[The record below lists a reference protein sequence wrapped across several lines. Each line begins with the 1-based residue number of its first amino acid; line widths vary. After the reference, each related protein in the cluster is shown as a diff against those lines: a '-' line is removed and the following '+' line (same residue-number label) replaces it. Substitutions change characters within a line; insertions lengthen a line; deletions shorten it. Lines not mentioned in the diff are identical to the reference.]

1 MTDSP
6 LAPPRHGGRVLT
18 LHLAVLAA
26 LALAPFV
33 VGAYTQGNLARILV
47 LAVYATGY
55 NIAFGYTGLLSLGH
69 ALFFA
74 AGMYALGLGTAGLG
88 LGAGAGILAG
98 AAAGAAAAGLI
109 GLLALRTT
117 GVSFMIVTM
126 MFAQAGFLTILYFTP
141 WTRGDEGIVLAQA
154 ARQLGPL
161 DLSQDGPRY
170 GVALTLYAAALLGSL
185 ALARGRLGRVLVAVR
200 ENAER
205 TRMLGYD
212 PFRLRLLALVVSG
225 LCAGTAGAAYA
236 ALFGYV
242 GASFAAIPYS
252 ILPLLWVLL
261 GGAGTTLGPLV
272 GVALMFYLIDWA
284 SGVTTAYLFLVG
296 AALVALV
303 LFAPKGIL
311 GTLRERG
318 ASWLP

>member
-1 MTDSP
+1 MSDAVAVAGRQT
-6 LAPPRHGGRVLT
+6 GRVWA
-18 LHLAVLAA
+18 LHGLVLAA
-26 LALAPFV
+26 LAVAPLIA
-33 VGAYTQGNLARILV
+33 GPYTQGNLARILV

-55 NIAFGYTGLLSLGH
+55 NLAFGYTGLLSLGH

-74 AGMYALGLGTAGLG
+74 AGMYALGMGTAALG

-98 AAAGAAAAGLI
+98 ALAGGLAAALI
-109 GLLALRTT
+109 GMLALRTT

-126 MFAQAGFLTILYFTP
+126 MFAQAGYLTILYFTP

-154 ARQLGPL
+154 TRTLGPL

-170 GVALTLYAAALLGSL
+170 AVAFALYAAALLASL
-185 ALARGRLGRVLVAVR
+185 VLARSRFGRVLVAVR
-200 ENAER
+200 ENPER

-212 PFRLRLLALVVSG
+212 PVRLRLAALVLSG
-225 LCAGTAGAAYA
+225 FFAGASGAAYA

-261 GGAGTTLGPLV
+261 GGAGTTLGPFL

-296 AALVALV
+296 LALVILV
-303 LFAPKGIL
+303 TFAPKGIL
-311 GTLRERG
+311 GTIRER
-318 ASWLP
+318 AAPWLP